1 MLISK
6 RIASVLFFLL
16 LVGQLCGQHDV
27 KDSLEVLL
35 KTQLDARTRVDVLNQ
50 LSYQYYDFNDSIA
63 FSHAR
68 SALALALKQNYKKGI
83 KYAYTM
89 VGLGYSSQSKYK
101 EAIIN
106 YRISDNIKVS
116 DAQDNS
122 VYNIMLLGSLYRDV
136 AKFDS
141 ALLMYNQAKVISIK
155 SDKSY
160 LPNIYK
166 NIASVN
172 VILWKNHVAI
182 KYLDSATSLPNYKP
196 KPNDYVVMDIM
207 SLYGQAYQNL
217 LEFDKSKD
225 YFDKMCKSA
234 FELEDYYHQIT
245 CKLNQAH
252 LSYNHADFT
261 GALRIC
267 FEGLQLSKKYTFP
280 PQYVKLLIQIGE
292 VYVGLSQFDIASQYF
307 YQALRLSEL
316 NGLDFQTGEIYSEL
330 AWINKD
336 QKNYRA
342 ALEYADKS
350 QAIREKIGDRK
361 GVANSR
367 NVRGL
372 VYLLL
377 KDYNKSILEHEAA
390 LKIREDIGHTEG
402 IAASIYNM
410 SLVYE
415 ELNQIEK
422 SIDLQK
428 RAIAIEE
435 NIDNKLSVA
444 ISYNGLSVLLIKTG
458 NLKEAMSYLEKAN
471 LLGQETKSVLLLRN
485 NALNY
490 VSYYEAT
497 KDYKKGLHYQKLYQS
512 LNDSIYSEASAI
524 KLAEVEALYNVEKNE
539 QEIELLSQR
548 QLIHEDQ
555 IKLQQSQLTQK
566 NIIIISAVLG
576 LLLISVAGLIGYQYY
591 REKSRSNLKLIK
603 LNTEMIE
610 QREEIQAQSEEL
622 IEANQTIAQI
632 NKGLEEK
639 VEYRTSEL
647 KQAYKELDTFF
658 YRSSH
663 DFRRPLTTFMGLA
676 EVAKITVKDNNAI
689 ELFEKVRETAHNLDK
704 MLMKLQSIS
713 DMGSQQLIYK
723 EVFLEE
729 ILNEVLDNF
738 RSDLTKHNIHGFVEV
753 DLKEPFISY
762 PALIRVIIQ
771 NLVENAIHF
780 CRVKDSFVRINIS
793 RQDDHMKLIV
803 KDNGQGIDEEYHNRI
818 FEMYFRAN
826 QNSKGN
832 GLGLY
837 IVKKAVEKLAG
848 SISFSS
854 KPGEGST
861 FIVMLPFEQKS
872 VDFN

>member
-1 MLISK
+1 MGK
-6 RIASVLFFLL
+6 RITLAVFLL
-16 LVGQLCGQHDV
+16 FQISQLFGQRDV
-27 KDSLEVLL
+27 KDSLELLL
-35 KTQLDARTRVDVLNQ
+35 KNQLDAHTRVDVLNQ
-50 LSYQYYDFNDSIA
+50 LAYQYYDFNDSIGLA
-63 FSHAR
+63 CASE
-68 SALALALKQNYKKGI
+68 ALALALQQNYKKGI

-89 VGLGYSSQSKYK
+89 VGYGYSTQSKYK
-101 EAIIN
+101 EAIAN
-106 YRISDNIKVS
+106 YRISDQIKVS
-116 DAQDNS
+116 DAHANS
-122 VYNIMLLGSLYRDV
+122 VYNKILLGTLYRDI
-136 AKFDS
+136 AKYDS

-160 LPNIYK
+160 LPNVYK

-182 KYLDSATSLPNYKP
+182 KYLDSATSLPNDSP
-196 KPNDYVVMDIM
+196 KPDGSLAMDIM

-217 LEFDKSKD
+217 WEIDKSKV

-234 FELEDYYHQIT
+234 FEQENYYHQIT

-252 LSYNHADFT
+252 LAFNRGDFT
-261 GALRIC
+261 GSLRVC
-267 FEGLQLSKKYTFP
+267 FEGLTLSKKYALP
-280 PQYVKLLIQIGE
+280 SQYVMLLIQIGE
-292 VYVGLSQFDIASQYF
+292 VYVGLSQYDVASQYLF
-307 YQALRLSEL
+307 QALRISERD
-316 NGLDFQTGEIYSEL
+316 GLDFQTGEIYSEL
-330 AWINKD
+330 SWINKD
-336 QKNYRA
+336 QGNYKMA
-342 ALEYADKS
+342 MEYADKS
-350 QAIREKIGDRK
+350 QAIRERIGNRK
-361 GVANSR
+361 GIANSH

-372 VYLLL
+372 IYLLL
-377 KDYNKSILEHEAA
+377 KDYTNSILEQEAA
-390 LKIREDIGHTEG
+390 LKIRKDIGHTEG
-402 IAASIYNM
+402 ISASIYNL

-415 ELNQIEK
+415 ELNEIEK
-422 SIDLQK
+422 ALALQK
-428 RAIAIEE
+428 QAIAIEE
-435 NIDNKLSVA
+435 KIDSKLSLA
-444 ISYNGLSVLLIKTG
+444 ISYNSISGLLIKTG
-458 NLKEAMSYLEKAN
+458 RLKEAMTYLEKAN
-471 LLGQETKSVLLLRN
+471 LLGQKTKSLLLLRN

-497 KDYKKGLHYQKLYQS
+497 KDYKKGLLYQKLYQS

-524 KLAEVEALYNVEKNE
+524 KLAEVQALYNVEKNE

-548 QLIHEDQ
+548 QLIQEDQ

-729 ILNEVLDNF
+729 ILNEVMDNF

-762 PALIRVIIQ
+762 PALISVIIQ

-780 CRVKDSFVRINIS
+780 CRVKDSFVRINVS
-793 RQDDHMKLIV
+793 RQDDHMKLII